1 MEDHPFNVQNKLKD
15 MAAKRDYKAEYKK
28 FDSSPAAKKKRA
40 ATNTRRK
47 HINLERRAD
56 GKPKL
61 RTDQHVK
68 HKTRNGKTTTS
79 IGSARSNQSSST
91 DTPGD
96 RTRKKGCKKNQP
108 KKKK

>member
-1 MEDHPFNVQNKLKD
+1 

-28 FDSSPAAKKKRA
+28 FHSSPAAKKKRA
-40 ATNTRRK
+40 DTNK
-47 HINLERRAD
+47 RRAEIQQRRLAS
-56 GKPKL
+56 GKPRL

-108 KKKK
+108 KKKR